1 MRRAARRL
9 VIVVPGPVGWTPNP
23 KAPKHMAPFERF
35 AVAIRQIGIYEE
47 LVKDLRGQAV
57 IGSPS
62 G

>member
-1 MRRAARRL
+1 
-9 VIVVPGPVGWTPNP
+9 
-23 KAPKHMAPFERF
+23 MAPFERF